1 MSWNTF
7 GELLVKLHD
16 RTENFL
22 IKFYLTFKIS
32 YRLLDK
38 WPTLHFNTANTSLK
52 KLFISLIFSR
62 YCYLG
67 KNKRKLVFQ
76 NLKFSTFSMKRRT
89 NKRIKEFLTAL
100 FKNVQMK
107 FCGSK
112 KTNRMTKSKIQ
123 IITSAG
129 AFQIITWVFKK
140 SPWRRKNL
148 DLIYSTY
155 TAATLFG

>member
-32 YRLLDK
+32 TDYWINGLPCISILLILPWKSYWFLWFLVDIVT
-38 WPTLHFNTANTSLK
+38 WGK
-52 KLFISLIFSR
+52 K
-62 YCYLG
+62 
-67 KNKRKLVFQ
+67 KRKLVFQ
-76 NLKFSTFSMKRRT
+76 NLRFSTFSMKRRT

-100 FKNVQMK
+100 FENVQMK

-112 KTNRMTKSKIQ
+112 KTNGMTKSKIQ